1 MKRRLECAADQ
12 NGHTTGVTMIR
23 CHLSR
28 LMGEKRVRIID
39 VARATGIGRN
49 MLAKL
54 YYDRARRVDLADVAR
69 LCQYFGCPVGDLL
82 EWVRESGASRLES
95 RRSSRASRKTT

>member
-1 MKRRLECAADQ
+1 
-12 NGHTTGVTMIR
+12 MIR

-39 VARATGIGRN
+39 VARATGISRN

-69 LCQYFGCPVGDLL
+69 LCQYFGCPLGDLL
-82 EWVRESGASRLES
+82 EWVRESAASRVES
-95 RRSSRASRKTT
+95 KRGSDAGRRRK

>member
-1 MKRRLECAADQ
+1 
-12 NGHTTGVTMIR
+12 MIR

-39 VARATGIGRN
+39 VARATGISRN
-49 MLAKL
+49 MLANL
-54 YYDRARRVDLADVAR
+54 YYERAKRLELDDVAR

-82 EWVRESGASRLES
+82 EWVQEPTASRLKPKRGS
-95 RRSSRASRKTT
+95 GIDRRRR